1 MDSGQLPKI
10 GIDEI
15 SGEDIPS
22 RKFVRCQNKLCGVRN
37 TSIGGKFCSIMCA
50 DCDAG
55 ALSEKE
61 WVELHY
67 EFWSN
72 SHLKHANSGV

>member
-1 MDSGQLPKI
+1 MDSGQIPKI

-15 SGEDIPS
+15 SGEDIPT
-22 RKFVRCQNKLCGVRN
+22 RKFIRCQNKLCGVRN
-37 TSIGGKFCSIMCA
+37 TSLGGKYCSIMCA

-67 EFWSN
+67 EFWSSSN
-72 SHLKHANSGV
+72 LKYRKSGV

>member
-1 MDSGQLPKI
+1 MDSGQIPKI

-15 SGEDIPS
+15 SGEDIPTK
-22 RKFVRCQNKLCGVRN
+22 KFVRCQNKLCGVRN
-37 TSIGGKFCSIMCA
+37 TSLGGKYCSIMCA
-50 DCDAG
+50 DCDVG

-67 EFWSN
+67 EFWSSSN
-72 SHLKHANSGV
+72 LKHRKSGV

>member
-1 MDSGQLPKI
+1 MDSGQIPKI

-15 SGEDIPS
+15 SGEEIPTK
-22 RKFVRCQNKLCGVRN
+22 KFLRCQNKLCGVRN
-37 TSIGGKFCSIMCA
+37 TSLGGKYCSIMCA

-67 EFWSN
+67 EFWSSSN
-72 SHLKHANSGV
+72 LKHRKSGV